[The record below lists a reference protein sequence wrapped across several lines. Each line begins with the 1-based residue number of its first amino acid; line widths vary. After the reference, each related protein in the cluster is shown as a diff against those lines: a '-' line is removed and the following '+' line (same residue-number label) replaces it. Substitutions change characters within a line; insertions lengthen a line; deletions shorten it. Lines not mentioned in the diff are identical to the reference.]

1 MSDDP
6 FSESY
11 HQWKTQL
18 TDYVNTRIDLAKLEA
33 VENLSRFFANFVTKS
48 VMLYF
53 GLLALFF
60 LSFALAYFLGS
71 LFESISLGFLLTGVL
86 YIALMLIFYAMR
98 QSIVEKPVVRSVI
111 RLFFNNRNQ
120 KTNNEQPSL

>member
-98 QSIVEKPVVRSVI
+98 QSIVEKPVVRSVV

>member
-18 TDYVNTRIDLAKLEA
+18 TDYVNARIDLAKLEA
-33 VENLSRFFANFVTKS
+33 AENLSRFFASFVTKS

-53 GLLALFF
+53 SLLALIFI
-60 LSFALAYFLGS
+60 SFAFAYFLGNI
-71 LFESISLGFLLTGVL
+71 LDSISLGFLLTGVL
-86 YIALMLIFYAMR
+86 YILLLLLFYYMR
-98 QSIVEKPVVRSVI
+98 ESIVERPVVRAVM
-111 RLFFNNRNQ
+111 RLFFHNRK

>member
-18 TDYVNTRIDLAKLEA
+18 TDYVNARIDLAKLEA
-33 VENLSRFFANFVTKS
+33 AENLSRFFASFVTKS

-53 GLLALFF
+53 SLLALIFI
-60 LSFALAYFLGS
+60 SFALAYFLGNI
-71 LFESISLGFLLTGVL
+71 LDSIFIGFFANGRFVHIAAAAVLLHARINRGTTCRPGRHE
-86 YIALMLIFYAMR
+86 A
-98 QSIVEKPVVRSVI
+98 
-111 RLFFNNRNQ
+111 FF
-120 KTNNEQPSL
+120 P